1 MIALLLLCSLSAAPD
16 STEVP
21 FHLSVLA
28 GPELVKIKPS
38 NFWFETSVQLEY
50 KTLAMLRYGYSIPLV
65 DRKSNSSLEAAD
77 LQRYSHTLSAVKE
90 WRKDNHW
97 CAVGGGWSWMRF
109 DTTERYDDP
118 RSVLVENGSGLQL
131 LTTSY
136 PSMWG
141 GTEVPDR
148 IGWKWAVPVEKQSP
162 YLFVEV
168 GNGWQFL
175 SGGMRAEYRFGF
187 GVGLFV
193 RLRIPTL
200 SRSNGSTDG

>member
-1 MIALLLLCSLSAAPD
+1 MCSIVAAPD
-16 STEVP
+16 SAQAP

-28 GPELVKIKPS
+28 GPELVKIEPS
-38 NFWFETSVQLEY
+38 NFWFETSVQLEF

-65 DRKSNSSLEAAD
+65 DRKNNSSLEAAD
-77 LQRYSHTLSAVKE
+77 LQRYSHTISLAKE
-90 WRKDNHW
+90 WRKNNHW

-131 LTTSY
+131 LTTSS
-136 PSMWG
+136 PGMWG
-141 GTEVPDR
+141 GTEVPDH
-148 IGWKWAVPVEKQSP
+148 IGWKWAVPVEKRSP

-187 GVGLFV
+187 GVGMFV

-200 SRSNGSTDG
+200 SGSNGSTDG